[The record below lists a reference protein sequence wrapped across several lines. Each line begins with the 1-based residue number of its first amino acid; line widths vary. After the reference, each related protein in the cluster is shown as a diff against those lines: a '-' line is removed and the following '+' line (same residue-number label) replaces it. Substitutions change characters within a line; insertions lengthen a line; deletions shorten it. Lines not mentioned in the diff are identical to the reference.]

1 MEENGLFWVAPGG
14 IGAPPTEVMVEA
26 PRGAPPTAV
35 IVDEPEA
42 GAPPTAVMV
51 EDPPIGAPPTAV
63 IVDAPRGAPPTAVI
77 VEAPP
82 PEAAAGKSIFDILK
96 NRVGD
101 QYEASAMMGAEYLA
115 LATNFQASAINILCR
130 REIKNVGDSSA
141 IIMKRRQSIFS
152 IGDQFF
158 ALAIDL

>member
-14 IGAPPTEVMVEA
+14 IGAPPTAVMVEA
-26 PRGAPPTAV
+26 SRGAPPTAV

-82 PEAAAGKSIFDILK
+82 PEAAAGKSIFDSLK

-101 QYEASAMMGAEYLA
+101 QYKASAMMGAEYLA
-115 LATNFQASAINILCR
+115 LATNF
-130 REIKNVGDSSA
+130 NV
-141 IIMKRRQSIFS
+141 F
-152 IGDQFF
+152 
-158 ALAIDL
+158 